1 MILLQGASNI
11 GDFLSG
17 IVNDDSLVS
26 GLIFSGTRGYIYGMV
41 RNFGLDGFGNIQKL
55 LLTVLT
61 LYLTL
66 WFILQGW
73 RIATGR
79 TQANMLQFS
88 QRVVMAAFVMWLALL
103 GANHS
108 ANIIDKIEDAQS
120 IITATIAGENFKNP
134 EKMLDGTLVL
144 MQMMGNKLEAGL
156 PKEADGKTM
165 LTTGLLFV
173 TGMGQALPAIIS
185 GGLLLLNR
193 IALYLCIMFAPLCL
207 AAYLFE
213 STRFMFVT
221 WAKFTVSTLF
231 SMAVITV
238 IVVMAIKAVL
248 FVTAALMFAEMTG
261 GIDLK
266 SIATA
271 QGGVGMLLTTLVL
284 GGPPLVT
291 NFFSGQVSAA
301 VSAYNAVGGLT
312 GSGQG
317 GASGS
322 PEEMMKRAGGGGN
335 VQKNDAGRADSS
347 VTDGETSFRN
357 PNNQSTVAQ
366 NNEGVRTND
375 QTRRGL
381 QGSGAA
387 NPGVGAGGSN
397 FASSGGQ
404 GGTTYSTSASSG
416 GGGSTAANYA
426 EANRAEENALAA
438 QKAQQ
443 SSTSTTAATA
453 NYAATNT
460 TSSTASTGSTTS
472 NTGTTT
478 ASTGSNP
485 STVSNSTSSDSTVR
499 LANKGIGDDSAAI
512 KQKYAGRM
520 GVNSPNRT
528 V

>member
-1 MILLQGASNI
+1 
-11 GDFLSG
+11 
-17 IVNDDSLVS
+17 
-26 GLIFSGTRGYIYGMV
+26 
-41 RNFGLDGFGNIQKL
+41 
-55 LLTVLT
+55 
-61 LYLTL
+61 
-66 WFILQGW
+66 
-73 RIATGR
+73 
-79 TQANMLQFS
+79 MLQFS
-88 QRVVMAAFVMWLALL
+88 QRAVMAAFVMWLALL

-335 VQKNDAGRADSS
+335 VQKNDAI
-347 VTDGETSFRN
+347 TQETENSYGNTARQYS
-357 PNNQSTVAQ
+357 PQQETVQ
-366 NNEGVRTND
+366 N
-375 QTRRGL
+375 
-381 QGSGAA
+381 GSGIRTPEQAQRAVNRLDAGNTTAA
-387 NPGVGAGGSN
+387 NN
-397 FASSGGQ
+397 
-404 GGTTYSTSASSG
+404 YSTSASSG
-416 GGGSTAANYA
+416 GGGSAAVANYA
-426 EANRAEENALAA
+426 ATNAAEERVLAA
-438 QKAQQ
+438 QKTQP
-443 SSTSTTAATA
+443 STSTTAATA

-460 TSSTASTGSTTS
+460 TASTASTGSTTGTATS
-472 NTGTTT
+472 STGTTT
-478 ASTGSNP
+478 ASTGSNT

>member
-1 MILLQGASNI
+1 
-11 GDFLSG
+11 
-17 IVNDDSLVS
+17 
-26 GLIFSGTRGYIYGMV
+26 
-41 RNFGLDGFGNIQKL
+41 
-55 LLTVLT
+55 
-61 LYLTL
+61 
-66 WFILQGW
+66 
-73 RIATGR
+73 
-79 TQANMLQFS
+79 MLQFS
-88 QRVVMAAFVMWLALL
+88 QRAVMAAFVMWLALL

-366 NNEGVRTND
+366 NNDVVRTPEQAQRSVNRLD
-375 QTRRGL
+375 AGNTT
-381 QGSGAA
+381 AA
-387 NPGVGAGGSN
+387 NN
-397 FASSGGQ
+397 
-404 GGTTYSTSASSG
+404 YSTSTSSG
-416 GGGSTAANYA
+416 GGGSAAAANYA
-426 EANRAEENALAA
+426 ATNAAEERAFAA
-438 QKAQQ
+438 QKTQQ
-443 SSTSTTAATA
+443 SNTSTTAATA

-460 TSSTASTGSTTS
+460 TSSTASTGSTTGTATG

-478 ASTGSNP
+478 ASTATGNNP
-485 STVSNSTSSDSTVR
+485 STVGNSTSSDSTVR

-512 KQKYAGRM
+512 NQKYAGRM

>member
-88 QRVVMAAFVMWLALL
+88 QRAVMAAFVMWLALL

-301 VSAYNAVGGLT
+301 FQGYNQVGANLGGGKPAAGPQDMVANAGTGANTQQNDVGVDLPNQVKTPTKAYVP
-312 GSGQG
+312 QG
-317 GASGS
+317 GDTASVDSGIKPADAS
-322 PEEMMKRAGGGGN
+322 RGKAATTTAADHATKVNGAQGGN
-335 VQKNDAGRADSS
+335 GNSA
-347 VTDGETSFRN
+347 
-357 PNNQSTVAQ
+357 
-366 NNEGVRTND
+366 
-375 QTRRGL
+375 
-381 QGSGAA
+381 AA
-387 NPGVGAGGSN
+387 NAT
-397 FASSGGQ
+397 SS
-404 GGTTYSTSASSG
+404 Y
-416 GGGSTAANYA
+416 AATNA
-426 EANRAEENALAA
+426 AEERALTA

-443 SSTSTTAATA
+443 GSSTTAAAA

-460 TSSTASTGSTTS
+460 ASS
-472 NTGTTT
+472 TT
-478 ASTGSNP
+478 ASGSNAA
-485 STVSNSTSSDSTVR
+485 STTATGNTNTAPASTSSNDSTVR
-499 LANKGIGDDSAAI
+499 VANTGIGDDSIALN
-512 KQKYAGRM
+512 QKYGSR
-520 GVNSPNRT
+520 GLNSPNRT
-528 V
+528 TT

>member
-1 MILLQGASNI
+1 
-11 GDFLSG
+11 
-17 IVNDDSLVS
+17 
-26 GLIFSGTRGYIYGMV
+26 
-41 RNFGLDGFGNIQKL
+41 
-55 LLTVLT
+55 
-61 LYLTL
+61 
-66 WFILQGW
+66 
-73 RIATGR
+73 
-79 TQANMLQFS
+79 MLQFS
-88 QRVVMAAFVMWLALL
+88 QRAVMAAFVMWLALL

-322 PEEMMKRAGGGGN
+322 PEEMMKRAGGGG
-335 VQKNDAGRADSS
+335 
-347 VTDGETSFRN
+347 
-357 PNNQSTVAQ
+357 VAQ
-366 NNEGVRTND
+366 NPQEANSNALPAQEGRRSMQSKALQESSAEIRAADTSRGNAATTTAD
-375 QTRRGL
+375 HSTR
-381 QGSGAA
+381 
-387 NPGVGAGGSN
+387 V
-397 FASSGGQ
+397 SSGQ
-404 GGTTYSTSASSG
+404 GGNYSTGTSSG
-416 GGGSTAANYA
+416 GGGSAAAVNYA
-426 EANRAEENALAA
+426 ATNAAEERAFAA

-453 NYAATNT
+453 NYATT
-460 TSSTASTGSTTS
+460 TSTTAGGS
-472 NTGTTT
+472 NTAGTTT
-478 ASTGSNP
+478 ASTATGNNT

-499 LANKGIGDDSAAI
+499 LANTGIGDDSAAI
-512 KQKYAGRM
+512 NQKYAGRM
-520 GVNSPNRT
+520 GNNSPNRT
-528 V
+528 A

>member
-88 QRVVMAAFVMWLALL
+88 QRAVMAAFVMWLALL

-335 VQKNDAGRADSS
+335 GQKNDAGQDS
-347 VTDGETSFRN
+347 VNTNEPGNKLLGT
-357 PNNQSTVAQ
+357 NNQSTVAQ
-366 NNEGVRTND
+366 NNDVVRTPEQAQRSVNRLD
-375 QTRRGL
+375 AGNTT
-381 QGSGAA
+381 AA
-387 NPGVGAGGSN
+387 NN
-397 FASSGGQ
+397 
-404 GGTTYSTSASSG
+404 YSTSTSSG
-416 GGGSTAANYA
+416 GGGSAAAANYA
-426 EANRAEENALAA
+426 ATNAAEERALSA

-460 TSSTASTGSTTS
+460 TASTASTGSTTGTATS
-472 NTGTTT
+472 STGTTT

-512 KQKYAGRM
+512 KQKYAGLR
-520 GVNSPNRT
+520 GNNSPNRT
-528 V
+528 A

>member
-1 MILLQGASNI
+1 
-11 GDFLSG
+11 
-17 IVNDDSLVS
+17 
-26 GLIFSGTRGYIYGMV
+26 
-41 RNFGLDGFGNIQKL
+41 
-55 LLTVLT
+55 
-61 LYLTL
+61 
-66 WFILQGW
+66 
-73 RIATGR
+73 
-79 TQANMLQFS
+79 
-88 QRVVMAAFVMWLALL
+88 
-103 GANHS
+103 
-108 ANIIDKIEDAQS
+108 
-120 IITATIAGENFKNP
+120 
-134 EKMLDGTLVL
+134 
-144 MQMMGNKLEAGL
+144 
-156 PKEADGKTM
+156 
-165 LTTGLLFV
+165 
-173 TGMGQALPAIIS
+173 
-185 GGLLLLNR
+185 
-193 IALYLCIMFAPLCL
+193 
-207 AAYLFE
+207 
-213 STRFMFVT
+213 
-221 WAKFTVSTLF
+221 
-231 SMAVITV
+231 
-238 IVVMAIKAVL
+238 
-248 FVTAALMFAEMTG
+248 
-261 GIDLK
+261 
-266 SIATA
+266 
-271 QGGVGMLLTTLVL
+271 
-284 GGPPLVT
+284 
-291 NFFSGQVSAA
+291 
-301 VSAYNAVGGLT
+301 
-312 GSGQG
+312 
-317 GASGS
+317 
-322 PEEMMKRAGGGGN
+322 MMKRAGGGGN

-485 STVSNSTSSDSTVR
+485 STVSNSTSSDGTVR

>member
-88 QRVVMAAFVMWLALL
+88 QRAVMAAFVMWLALL

-193 IALYLCIMFAPLCL
+193 IAL
-207 AAYLFE
+207 
-213 STRFMFVT
+213 
-221 WAKFTVSTLF
+221 
-231 SMAVITV
+231 
-238 IVVMAIKAVL
+238 
-248 FVTAALMFAEMTG
+248 
-261 GIDLK
+261 
-266 SIATA
+266 
-271 QGGVGMLLTTLVL
+271 
-284 GGPPLVT
+284 
-291 NFFSGQVSAA
+291 
-301 VSAYNAVGGLT
+301 
-312 GSGQG
+312 
-317 GASGS
+317 
-322 PEEMMKRAGGGGN
+322 
-335 VQKNDAGRADSS
+335 
-347 VTDGETSFRN
+347 
-357 PNNQSTVAQ
+357 
-366 NNEGVRTND
+366 
-375 QTRRGL
+375 
-381 QGSGAA
+381 
-387 NPGVGAGGSN
+387 
-397 FASSGGQ
+397 
-404 GGTTYSTSASSG
+404 
-416 GGGSTAANYA
+416 
-426 EANRAEENALAA
+426 
-438 QKAQQ
+438 
-443 SSTSTTAATA
+443 
-453 NYAATNT
+453 
-460 TSSTASTGSTTS
+460 
-472 NTGTTT
+472 
-478 ASTGSNP
+478 
-485 STVSNSTSSDSTVR
+485 
-499 LANKGIGDDSAAI
+499 
-512 KQKYAGRM
+512 
-520 GVNSPNRT
+520 
-528 V
+528 

>member
-88 QRVVMAAFVMWLALL
+88 QRAVMAAFVMWLALL

-312 GSGQG
+312 GSSGQG

-322 PEEMMKRAGGGGN
+322 PEEMMKRAGGGGVAQN
-335 VQKNDAGRADSS
+335 QQVQNIPNDAAGSEKLLG
-347 VTDGETSFRN
+347 T
-357 PNNQSTVAQ
+357 NNQSTVAQ
-366 NNEGVRTND
+366 NNDVVRTPEQAQRSVNRLD
-375 QTRRGL
+375 TGNTT
-381 QGSGAA
+381 AA
-387 NPGVGAGGSN
+387 NN
-397 FASSGGQ
+397 
-404 GGTTYSTSASSG
+404 YSTSASSG
-416 GGGSTAANYA
+416 GGGSAAAASYA
-426 EANRAEENALAA
+426 ATNAAEERVLAA
-438 QKAQQ
+438 QKTQP
-443 SSTSTTAATA
+443 STSTTAATA

-460 TSSTASTGSTTS
+460 PSSTASTGTTTGTATS
-472 NTGTTT
+472 STGTTT
-478 ASTGSNP
+478 ASTGSNT

-512 KQKYAGRM
+512 NQKYGSR